1 MKSFV
6 LFSLMSGCA
15 STSDDTGTS
24 VDQITNNTDSE
35 FEEAGEGSDAES
47 EDAGDQTGDDASGE
61 DPTSD
66 VDNSVCAEEYSLC
79 GDISIPSDFAGTTRS
94 LAIVLY
100 SSVPPA
106 GPPDGI
112 IAEVETPELN
122 AGGTYPVRVL
132 PALFNGDY
140 YIWVNLYMDGGGEWA
155 PVNGVDYAGY
165 TAAPVTFDGSPV
177 SFDDI
182 SLTLASGF

>member
-1 MKSFV
+1 MKTFV
-6 LFSLMSGCA
+6 LFSLISGCA

-24 VDQITNNTDSE
+24 VNATTDATDAE
-35 FEEAGEGSDAES
+35 FEEATEGADDES
-47 EDAGDQTGDDASGE
+47 EDTEDATGDYAASE
-61 DPTSD
+61 

-79 GDISIPSDFAGTTRS
+79 GDISIPSDFGGTTRS
-94 LAIVLY
+94 MAIVLY

-112 IAEVETPELN
+112 IAEVTAPELA

-140 YIWVNLYMDGGGEWA
+140 YIWVNLYMEGGGEWA
-155 PVNGVDYAGY
+155 PVNGIDYAGY
-165 TAAPVTFDGSPV
+165 TATPITFDGSPV
-177 SFDDI
+177 SFEDI
-182 SLTLASGF
+182 SLTLAEGF

>member
-1 MKSFV
+1 MKTIA
-6 LFSLMSGCA
+6 LFSLMIGCA
-15 STSDDTGTS
+15 NTSDDTGAS
-24 VDQITNNTDSE
+24 IDETNTTAETADEETAEESE
-35 FEEAGEGSDAES
+35 EEAPEETGEES
-47 EDAGDQTGDDASGE
+47 EEDASE
-61 DPTSD
+61 E
-66 VDNSVCAEEYSLC
+66 VDNSVCSEDYSLC
-79 GDISIPSDFAGTTRS
+79 GDITIPGDFAGTTRS
-94 LAIVLY
+94 MAIVLY

-112 IAEVETPELN
+112 IAEVSAPDLD

-140 YIWVNLYMDGGGEWA
+140 YIWVNLYMEGGGEWA

-165 TAAPVTFDGSPV
+165 TPTPITFDGSPV

-182 SLTLASGF
+182 SLNLASGF